1 MSGRRSLRRSAAGA
15 IVAILAALVLA
26 ADQFVKY
33 LTVEN
38 LPYQEPVP
46 ILGEF
51 LQLYYVRNPG
61 AAFSL
66 GSEVT
71 WIFTIALAVVA
82 CVIVWKAFGI
92 KSRLWAVV
100 LGCLLGGVLGNLS
113 DRLFREPGFPVGHV
127 VDMISMPWMMPA
139 IFNVADIF
147 IVTGMISVALLV
159 VFGLRFDGTRE
170 RDHAVVET
178 EEEAEAAAVAAVSA
192 TETDD
197 DAVDADDST
206 AVRSKDDDS
215 PSEDATPASE
225 GR

>member
-1 MSGRRSLRRSAAGA
+1 LSGRRSLRRSAAGA
-15 IVAILAALVLA
+15 IVAILAAIVLA

-46 ILGEF
+46 VLGEF

-71 WIFTIALAVVA
+71 WIFTIALAIVA
-82 CVIVWKAFGI
+82 CVIVWKTFGI

-139 IFNVADIF
+139 IFNVADVF

-178 EEEAEAAAVAAVSA
+178 EEQAEAAAVAAVSA

-197 DAVDADDST
+197 YAVDADDS
-206 AVRSKDDDS
+206 AAFRSKDDDA

>member
-1 MSGRRSLRRSAAGA
+1 M
-15 IVAILAALVLA
+15 LA

-38 LPYQEPVP
+38 LPYQEPIPV
-46 ILGEF
+46 LGEF

-159 VFGLRFDGTRE
+159 VFGLRFDATRE

>member
-1 MSGRRSLRRSAAGA
+1 M
-15 IVAILAALVLA
+15 LA

-33 LTVEN
+33 LTTEN
-38 LPYQEPVP
+38 LPLQEPVP
-46 ILGEF
+46 VLGEF

-66 GSEVT
+66 GSDVT

-82 CVIVWKAFGI
+82 CVIVWKASGLR
-92 KSRLWAVV
+92 SWLWAVV
-100 LGCLLGGVLGNLS
+100 LGCLLGGVLGNLT
-113 DRLFREPGFPVGHV
+113 DRLFRDPGFPMGHV

-159 VFGLRFDGTRE
+159 VFGLRFDGTRD
-170 RDHAVVET
+170 RDHAPVET
-178 EEEAEAAAVAAVSA
+178 DEEAEAAAVIADAEAAA
-192 TETDD
+192 DTD
-197 DAVDADDST
+197 
-206 AVRSKDDDS
+206 
-215 PSEDATPASE
+215 PSRLDGTTPGTPASD

>member
-1 MSGRRSLRRSAAGA
+1 M
-15 IVAILAALVLA
+15 VAILAALVLA

-33 LTVEN
+33 LTTEN
-38 LPYQEPVP
+38 LPLQEPVP
-46 ILGEF
+46 VLGEF

-66 GSEVT
+66 GSDVT

-82 CVIVWKAFGI
+82 CVIVWKASGLR
-92 KSRLWAVV
+92 SWLWAVV
-100 LGCLLGGVLGNLS
+100 LGCLLGGVLGNLT
-113 DRLFREPGFPVGHV
+113 DRLFRDPGFPMGHV

-159 VFGLRFDGTRE
+159 VFGLRFDGTRD
-170 RDHAVVET
+170 RDHAPVET
-178 EEEAEAAAVAAVSA
+178 DEEAEAAAVIADAEAAA
-192 TETDD
+192 DTD
-197 DAVDADDST
+197 
-206 AVRSKDDDS
+206 
-215 PSEDATPASE
+215 PSRLDGTTPGTPASD

>member
-1 MSGRRSLRRSAAGA
+1 MPGRRPLRRSAAGA

-26 ADQFVKY
+26 ADQFGKY
-33 LTVEN
+33 LTIEN
-38 LPYQEPVP
+38 LPEREVVPV
-46 ILGEF
+46 LGEF

-82 CVIVWKAFGI
+82 CAIAWKAFGLQ
-92 KSRLWAVV
+92 SRLWAIV
-100 LGCLLGGVLGNLS
+100 LGLLLGGVLGNLT

-159 VFGLRFDGTRE
+159 VTGVGFDGIRE
-170 RDHAVVET
+170 RDRVADDET
-178 EEEAEAAAVAAVSA
+178 SA
-192 TETDD
+192 Y
-197 DAVDADDST
+197 VDADG
-206 AVRSKDDDS
+206 DDDPANTDAAADTAS
-215 PSEDATPASE
+215 PTGAEE
-225 GR
+225 R

>member
-1 MSGRRSLRRSAAGA
+1 M
-15 IVAILAALVLA
+15 LA
-26 ADQFVKY
+26 ADQFVKH
-33 LTVEN
+33 LTIEN

-46 ILGEF
+46 VLGEF

-71 WIFTIALAVVA
+71 WIFTIALGVVA
-82 CVIVWKAFGI
+82 CVIIWKAFGL

-100 LGCLLGGVLGNLS
+100 LGLLLGGVLGNLS

-178 EEEAEAAAVAAVSA
+178 DEEAEAAAEAAVAA
-192 TETDD
+192 TETDADEVDAEDVSSADAARDD
-197 DAVDADDST
+197 DA
-206 AVRSKDDDS
+206 
-215 PSEDATPASE
+215 PSEDAAPASE

>member
-1 MSGRRSLRRSAAGA
+1 M
-15 IVAILAALVLA
+15 LA

-33 LTVEN
+33 LTTEN
-38 LPYQEPVP
+38 LPLQEPVP
-46 ILGEF
+46 VLGEF

-66 GSEVT
+66 GSDVT

-82 CVIVWKAFGI
+82 GVIVWKAFGLR
-92 KSRLWAVV
+92 SRLWAIV
-100 LGCLLGGVLGNLS
+100 LGCLLGGVLGNLT
-113 DRLFREPGFPVGHV
+113 DRLFRDPGFPMGHV

-159 VFGLRFDGTRE
+159 VLGLRFDGTRE
-170 RDHAVVET
+170 RDHAPIET
-178 EEEAEAAAVAAVSA
+178 DDEAEAAALA
-192 TETDD
+192 
-197 DAVDADDST
+197 
-206 AVRSKDDDS
+206 
-215 PSEDATPASE
+215 EDAESDAAPAPSHPDASAPDGAPAAD

>member
-1 MSGRRSLRRSAAGA
+1 M
-15 IVAILAALVLA
+15 LA

-33 LTVEN
+33 LTVAN
-38 LPYQEPVP
+38 LPVEEPVP
-46 ILGEF
+46 VLGEF
-51 LQLYYVRNPG
+51 LQLYFIRNSG

-71 WIFTIALAVVA
+71 WIFTIALTVVAVV
-82 CVIVWKAFGI
+82 IIWKASGLQ
-92 KSRLWAVV
+92 SRLWAVV
-100 LGCLLGGVLGNLS
+100 LGCLLGGVLGNLT
-113 DRLFREPGFPVGHV
+113 DRLFREPGFGVGHV
-127 VDMISMPWMMPA
+127 VDMISMPWMLPA

-178 EEEAEAAAVAAVSA
+178 DEEAEAAAASA
-192 TETDD
+192 E
-197 DAVDADDST
+197 AVDTDEDGPSPEIDAD
-206 AVRSKDDDS
+206 A
-215 PSEDATPASE
+215 AAE

>member
-1 MSGRRSLRRSAAGA
+1 MPGRRPLRRSAAGA
-15 IVAILAALVLA
+15 IVAILAAIVLA

-33 LTVEN
+33 LTTEN
-38 LPYQEPVP
+38 LPLQEPVP
-46 ILGEF
+46 VLGEF

-66 GSEVT
+66 GSDVT

-82 CVIVWKAFGI
+82 GVIVWKAFGLH
-92 KSRLWAVV
+92 SRLWAVV
-100 LGCLLGGVLGNLS
+100 LGCLLGGVLGNLT
-113 DRLFREPGFPVGHV
+113 DRLFRDPGFPMGHV

-159 VFGLRFDGTRE
+159 VLGLRFDGTRE
-170 RDHAVVET
+170 RDHVLVET
-178 EEEAEAAAVAAVSA
+178 DEEAEAAALAEEAGTDPHPDVAR
-192 TETDD
+192 TDGASP
-197 DAVDADDST
+197 DAPA
-206 AVRSKDDDS
+206 
-215 PSEDATPASE
+215 PASD

>member
-1 MSGRRSLRRSAAGA
+1 MSGRPPLRRSAAGA

-33 LTVEN
+33 LTIEN
-38 LPYQEPVP
+38 LPLEKVVPV
-46 ILGEF
+46 LGEF
-51 LQLYYVRNPG
+51 FQLYFVRNPG

-71 WIFTIALAVVA
+71 WIFTIALAIVA
-82 CVIVWKAFGI
+82 GVIVWKAFGLR
-92 KSRLWAVV
+92 SRLWAVV
-100 LGCLLGGVLGNLS
+100 LGCLLGGVLGNLT

-170 RDHAVVET
+170 RDHPVVET
-178 EEEAEAAAVAAVSA
+178 DEEAEAAAAAAVEA

-197 DAVDADDST
+197 QAVSAEDPADAAASDGAASSG
-206 AVRSKDDDS
+206 A
-215 PSEDATPASE
+215 APAPE

>member
-1 MSGRRSLRRSAAGA
+1 M
-15 IVAILAALVLA
+15 LA

-33 LTVEN
+33 LTIEN

-46 ILGEF
+46 VLGEF

-82 CVIVWKAFGI
+82 CVIVWKAFGL

-113 DRLFREPGFPVGHV
+113 DRLFRDPGFPVGHV

-170 RDHAVVET
+170 RDHQIVET
-178 EEEAEAAAVAAVSA
+178 EEEAEAAAAAAVEA
-192 TETDD
+192 TDTDD
-197 DAVDADDST
+197 DMVDAGDAASS
-206 AVRSKDDDS
+206 RPGDDDT
-215 PSEDATPASE
+215 PSEDAAPASE